1 MKQHM
6 TVCIDEEIMR
16 ELVDVKNK
24 SELINRLLQDYF
36 QIAKKIE
43 VNSNKE
49 ENIIKEV
56 EYKMKDQDRTQK
68 IKAFLDND
76 FNLEEYKQGVKDKL
90 WKSTIEYAEA
100 KLNLS

>member
-1 MKQHM
+1 
-6 TVCIDEEIMR
+6 MR